1 MANVAEEQA
10 APWLEG
16 RSFASWRDE
25 FDRLGYLI
33 FQRVLPQERVAEI
46 RAALAP
52 HLARDLKGR
61 NDFEGVKTN
70 RVYALLAKSP
80 VFAGLVVHPLVMAFV
95 EAELGESCLLSALLA
110 INLQPGETVQP
121 WHFDDGGAKI
131 PRPRPPLGVSTFWA
145 IDDTT
150 ELNGATEIIPGSHL
164 WDGDIITGAVRPA
177 DFSNR
182 AVERETVDRAD
193 AIKITMPSGSLAI
206 TKGTLWHR
214 GGANRSDHSRL
225 IVTPQY
231 CAGWVRQLEN
241 MCLAVPPELADRLPE
256 RVRELIGYSIHPPF
270 MGHVDGLHPKRLL
283 GTTQAIRS
291 DSIKRAS
298 HKMPDSRS

>member
-1 MANVAEEQA
+1 MATTAEKQA

-16 RSFASWRDE
+16 RAFALWREE
-25 FDRLGYLI
+25 FDRRGYLI
-33 FQRVLPQERVAEI
+33 FERVLLQDRVAEI
-46 RAALAP
+46 RDALAP
-52 HLARDLKGR
+52 HLARDPKGR

-80 VFAGLVVHPLVMAFV
+80 VFAALVAHPLVMAFV
-95 EAELGESCLLSALLA
+95 EAELGPSCLLSALLA

-131 PRPRPPLGVSTFWA
+131 RRPRPPLGVSTFWA

-164 WDGDIITGAVRPA
+164 WDGETIAGAVKPA
-177 DFSNR
+177 DFNNR
-182 AVERETVDRAD
+182 AAERETSGRTD
-193 AIKITMPSGSLAI
+193 AIKMTMPSGSLAI

-214 GGANRSDHSRL
+214 GGANRSDHPRL

-231 CAGWVRQLEN
+231 CVGWVRQLEN
-241 MCLAVPPELADRLPE
+241 MCLAVPPEIADKLPE

-283 GTTQAIRS
+283 RMMQA
-291 DSIKRAS
+291 DVNE
-298 HKMPDSRS
+298 